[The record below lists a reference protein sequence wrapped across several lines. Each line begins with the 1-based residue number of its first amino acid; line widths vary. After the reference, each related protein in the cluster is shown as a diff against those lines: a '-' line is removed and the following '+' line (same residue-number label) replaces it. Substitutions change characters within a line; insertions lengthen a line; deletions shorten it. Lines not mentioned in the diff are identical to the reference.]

1 MDLIKPNIIILYYQ
15 ILNNVDMIR
24 HIDIKTKINSNY
36 TINVKLQYGKKII
49 YDYGLLNANNLQRL
63 YMGNQ
68 YLTTLNKQSKNI
80 YLVISIPES
89 KYNDWTNIDIGYG
102 SVFCNS
108 LFRKYLVQCKTDNED
123 VFIEK

>member
-1 MDLIKPNIIILYYQ
+1 
-15 ILNNVDMIR
+15 MIR